1 MSVWS
6 EIHLCQTQLHTMSA
20 GNNGLSEAYI
30 LELASDIANQL
41 NRSVTNQVLARQV
54 VSFAERLP
62 DSKSFVQACKAFG
75 KFDESFLLEVY
86 KKVQGVKKASV
97 IKEEFKDE
105 KDNISTL
112 AGVSQKGGIIIPVKR
127 EKSPSSD
134 GYPETK
140 SRYGL
145 DRLAKKIKHENEE
158 KINLEDEKKIKVEY
172 SSLKRVEDKKI
183 SFRKMGN
190 VSTHTRRER
199 PEVSSEQS
207 NGLSKLS
214 SSAREKLEAIRAKR
228 NSSMTP
234 EPRRSETPKP
244 EWNQRSKSR
253 RPDNRDTR
261 REREEE
267 ISNIPGNDE
276 FDGESQAALDR
287 DWYLG
292 DEFGHT
298 VGDDSHNPFGEG
310 LYDEGQEEQLRQKMN
325 TRMSNIARQKQKE
338 ADMWEQN
345 QMVTSGV
352 KQQGYVDTDFTDEN
366 ENRIHLFVHN
376 LRPPFLDG
384 QQVFTRQRDPISAVR
399 DPQSDMAVFAKKGSA
414 LVRERR
420 QKRERQK
427 QAREAA
433 SMAGTTLGNVLG
445 VKEANEEE
453 EQAEAAESSNKFA
466 DHLKKQEGSSEF
478 SKSLTVKEQRQF
490 LPAFAVR
497 EELLKVIRDN
507 QGKLELLFYFFFFF
521 FFFI

>member
-1 MSVWS
+1 MSVRS

-20 GNNGLSEAYI
+20 GNGFSEGYI

-41 NRSVTNQVLARQV
+41 NRSVTNQALARQV

-62 DSKSFVQACKAFG
+62 DGKSFVQACKAFG
-75 KFDESFLLEVY
+75 NFDESFLLEVY
-86 KKVQGVKKASV
+86 RKVQSVKNGSG
-97 IKEEFKDE
+97 IKEEFKDQNY
-105 KDNISTL
+105 DISTL
-112 AGVSQKGGIIIPVKR
+112 AQLSQKGGIIIPVKR

-134 GYPETK
+134 AYSEIK

-145 DRLAKKIKHENEE
+145 DRLAKKIKHDNEE
-158 KINLEDEKKIKVEY
+158 KIKLEDEKKIKVEY
-172 SSLKRVEDKKI
+172 SSAKRVEDKKI

-190 VSTHTRRER
+190 VSTHTRKER
-199 PEVSSEQS
+199 PEVNSEQGS
-207 NGLSKLS
+207 GLSKLS
-214 SSAREKLEAIRAKR
+214 SFAREKLEAIRAKR
-228 NSSMTP
+228 NTSTTP
-234 EPRRSETPKP
+234 ESRMSETPKP
-244 EWNQRSKSR
+244 GWNQRSKSR
-253 RPDNRDTR
+253 RSESRDTQ

-267 ISNIPGNDE
+267 MANMPGNDE
-276 FDGESQAALDR
+276 FDDEAQAALDR

-310 LYDEGQEEQLRQKMN
+310 LYDEGQEEKLRQKMN

-352 KQQGYVDTDFTDEN
+352 KQQGYIDTDFTDEN

-453 EQAEAAESSNKFA
+453 EQTESAESSNKFA
-466 DHLKKQEGSSEF
+466 DHLKKQEGSSDF
-478 SKSLTVKEQRQF
+478 SKNLTVKEQRQF

-507 QGKLELLFYFFFFF
+507 QG
-521 FFFI
+521 